1 MSTVLPRPLMV
12 LYRGADVYD
21 FEGNN
26 MAISNRWVGIGKM
39 RRRLKSMADA
49 GGPLGAALFQEG
61 ETIMGKAKK
70 DTPVDTGRLRS
81 TGHVKRPEESG
92 KKVSV
97 ELAFGTDYAVFVH
110 EIDGANHP
118 TGRSKFLEANVLAAE
133 AGFGGRV
140 ADRMEKHLQR
150 GLG

>member
-1 MSTVLPRPLMV
+1 MSTLLPRPLMV

-26 MAISNRWVGIGKM
+26 MAISNRWVGIDKLQ
-39 RRRLKSMADA
+39 RRLKSMADA
-49 GGPLGAALFQEG
+49 GDPLGAALFQEG

-81 TGHVKRPEESG
+81 TGHVKPPKQSG
-92 KKVSV
+92 KTVSV
-97 ELAFGTDYAVFVH
+97 ELAYGTDYAVWVH
-110 EIDGANHP
+110 EIEGRDHP
-118 TGRSKFLEANVLAAE
+118 TGKAKFLEDNVFDAE
-133 AGFGGRV
+133 RGFARRV
-140 ADRMEKHLQR
+140 ADRMEKHLRR